1 MVRLDSV
8 KILLPNECLNWVSDR
23 GIIETNKR
31 GGNGDVIK
39 DKTSFTH
46 TGVRGLKNIHIDRMR
61 HTTTIEM
68 SSKILEGN
76 YIEGINKNT
85 ITEAI
90 EKINCTNLV
99 RLDLNRVLDNGSF
112 LKIDITDNIK
122 LDNQKKGQ
130 LLYRTLANIPLA
142 QKYHTDF
149 WNHNSNLGVVWKGNQ
164 KTKKDRFVCYDKS
177 IELRKDKSLK
187 KTDYQ
192 NKVLTDFLGV
202 NRFEQNITSLKDIRH
217 YYQNSGITEVLNSTT
232 KANYLKFTKMV
243 NRNTDIDLRL
253 FGYFEGMKFFEIR
266 SFMGDKGICEMFQF
280 DWHSIEK
287 FVRTH
292 NESNYRRFLPS
303 LKKVYN
309 MLNVENKASDFDLIE
324 EIKQKLYA

>member
-8 KILLPNECLNWVSDR
+8 KILLPNECLNYVSDR
-23 GIIETNKR
+23 GIQTQDKR
-31 GGNGDVIK
+31 RNDIVK
-39 DKTSFTH
+39 DKVSFTN
-46 TGVRGLKNIHIDRMR
+46 TGIRGLKNIHIDRMR
-61 HTTTIEM
+61 HTTTIEL

-85 ITEAI
+85 ITQAL
-90 EKINCTNLV
+90 EKINYTNLV
-99 RLDLNRVLDNGSF
+99 SLNLNKVLDNGSF

-122 LDNQKKGQ
+122 LDNQKQGEM
-130 LLYRTLANIPLA
+130 LYRTLANIPLA
-142 QKYHTDF
+142 QKYHTSF
-149 WNHNSNLGVVWKGNQ
+149 WKTNSNLGVVWQGDQ
-164 KTKKDRFVCYDKS
+164 KTKKDRIIFYDKS

-187 KTDYQ
+187 NSGYQ
-192 NKVLTDFLGV
+192 NKVLRDFFGV

-217 YYQNSGITEVLNSTT
+217 YYQNTGITEVLNSTT

-266 SFMGDKGICEMFQF
+266 SFMGDKGICEMFEF
-280 DWHSIEK
+280 DWHRIER

>member
-8 KILLPNECLNWVSDR
+8 KILLPNECLNWVSDK
-23 GIIETNKR
+23 GIQTQDKR
-31 GGNGDVIK
+31 GGAIIK
-39 DKTSFTH
+39 DKVSFKDI
-46 TGVRGLKNIHIDRMR
+46 GIRGLKNIHIDNL
-61 HTTTIEM
+61 TNTSTIEL

-85 ITEAI
+85 IIQAL
-90 EKINCTNLV
+90 EKINNTNLV
-99 RLDLNRVLDNGSF
+99 KLDLNKVLDNGSF

-122 LDNQKKGQ
+122 LDNQKQGEM
-130 LLYRTLANIPLA
+130 LYRTLANMPLA
-142 QKYHTDF
+142 QKYHTSF
-149 WNHNSNLGVVWKGNQ
+149 WKTNSNLGVVWQGNQ
-164 KTKKDRFVCYDKS
+164 KTKKDRIIFYDKS
-177 IELRKDKSLK
+177 IELRKDKTLK
-187 KTDYQ
+187 NSGYQ
-192 NKVLTDFLGV
+192 NKVLTDFFGV

-217 YYQNSGITEVLNSTT
+217 YYQNNSICEVLNSTT

-266 SFMGDKGICEMFQF
+266 SFMGDKGICEMFEF
-280 DWHSIEK
+280 DWHRIET
-287 FVRTH
+287 FVKTH

-309 MLNVENKASDFDLIE
+309 MLNVENKQSDFNLIA

>member
-8 KILLPNECLNWVSDR
+8 KILLPNECLNYVSDR
-23 GIIETNKR
+23 GIQTQDKR
-31 GGNGDVIK
+31 GNDIIK
-39 DKTSFTH
+39 DKISFTNS
-46 TGVRGLKNIHIDRMR
+46 GIRGLKNIHIDRMR

-99 RLDLNRVLDNGSF
+99 RLDLNKVLDNGSF

-122 LDNQKKGQ
+122 LENQKQGEM
-130 LLYRTLANIPLA
+130 LYRTLANIPLA
-142 QKYHTDF
+142 QKYHTSF
-149 WNHNSNLGVVWKGNQ
+149 WKTQSNLGVVWHGNQ

-217 YYQNSGITEVLNSTT
+217 YYQKSDIASVLNSTT

-266 SFMGDKGICEMFQF
+266 SFMGDKGICEMFEF
-280 DWHSIEK
+280 DWHRIEL

>member
-8 KILLPNECLNWVSDR
+8 KILLPNECLNYVSDR
-23 GIIETNKR
+23 GIQTQDKR
-31 GGNGDVIK
+31 GNDIVK
-39 DKTSFTH
+39 DKISFTN

-61 HTTTIEM
+61 NTTTIEM

-90 EKINCTNLV
+90 QKINCTNLV
-99 RLDLNRVLDNGSF
+99 RLDLNKVLDNGSF

-122 LDNQKKGQ
+122 LENQKQGEM
-130 LLYRTLANIPLA
+130 LYRTLANIPLA
-142 QKYHTDF
+142 QKYHTSF
-149 WNHNSNLGVVWKGNQ
+149 WKTQSNLGVVWHGNQ
-164 KTKKDRFVCYDKS
+164 KTKKDRIIFYDKG

-187 KTDYQ
+187 NSGYQ
-192 NKVLTDFLGV
+192 NKVLTDFFGV

-217 YYQNSGITEVLNSTT
+217 YYQKSDIASVLNSTT

-266 SFMGDKGICEMFQF
+266 SFMGDKGICEMFEF
-280 DWHSIEK
+280 DWHRIEL

>member
-8 KILLPNECLNWVSDR
+8 KILLPNECLNWWSDR
-23 GIIETNKR
+23 GLTTQDKR
-31 GGNGDVIK
+31 GNDIVK
-39 DKTSFTH
+39 DKVSFTN
-46 TGVRGLKNIHIDRMR
+46 TGIRGLKNIHIDRMR

-76 YIEGINKNT
+76 YIESINKNT

-90 EKINCTNLV
+90 EKINYTNLV
-99 RLDLNRVLDNGSF
+99 RLDLNKVLDNGSF

-122 LDNQKKGQ
+122 LDNQKQGQ

-142 QKYHTDF
+142 QKYNVGF
-149 WNHNSNLGVVWKGNQ
+149 WKTNSNLGVEWKGGQ

-192 NKVLTDFLGV
+192 NKVLTDFIGV

-217 YYQNSGITEVLNSTT
+217 YYQKNDIASVLNSFT
-232 KANYLKFTKMV
+232 KANYLKFSKMV
-243 NRNTDIDLRL
+243 NRNTEIDLRL
-253 FGYFEGMKFFEIR
+253 FEFFEGMKFNEIR
-266 SFMGDKGICEMFQF
+266 KHIGDKGICEMYKFE
-280 DWHSIEK
+280 WHDIEK
-287 FVRTH
+287 FVRTY
-292 NESNYRRFLPS
+292 NEANYRRFLPD

-309 MLNVENKASDFDLIE
+309 RYNVDNGNAELELIE

>member
-8 KILLPNECLNWVSDR
+8 KILLPNECLNYVSDR
-23 GIIETNKR
+23 GIQTQDKR
-31 GGNGDVIK
+31 GNDIIK
-39 DKTSFTH
+39 DKISFTNS
-46 TGVRGLKNIHIDRMR
+46 GIRGLKNIHIDRMR

-90 EKINCTNLV
+90 QKINCTNLV

-122 LDNQKKGQ
+122 LENQKQGEM
-130 LLYRTLANIPLA
+130 LYRTLANIPLA
-142 QKYHTDF
+142 QKYHTSF
-149 WNHNSNLGVVWKGNQ
+149 WKTQSNLGVVWHGNQ
-164 KTKKDRFVCYDKS
+164 KTKKDRIIFYDKG

-187 KTDYQ
+187 NSGYQ
-192 NKVLTDFLGV
+192 NKVLTDFFGV

-217 YYQNSGITEVLNSTT
+217 YYQKSDIASVLNSTT

>member
-23 GIIETNKR
+23 GIDELNKR
-31 GGNGDVIK
+31 GGSGDVIK
-39 DKTSFTH
+39 DKTNFTN
-46 TGVRGLKNIHIDRMR
+46 TGIRGLKNIHIDRLR

-99 RLDLNRVLDNGSF
+99 RLDLNKVLDSGSF

-122 LDNQKKGQ
+122 LDNQKKGK

-149 WNHNSNLGVVWKGNQ
+149 WKTNSNLGVVWQGTQ
-164 KTKKDRFVCYDKS
+164 KTKKDRFIIYDKS

-187 KTDYQ
+187 NSGYC
-192 NKVLTDFLGV
+192 NKVLTDFFGV

-217 YYQNSGITEVLNSTT
+217 YYQNTGITEVLNSNT
-232 KANYLKFTKMV
+232 KANYLKFSKMV

-280 DWHSIEK
+280 DWHRIEM

-309 MLNVENKASDFDLIE
+309 MLNVENKESDFGLIE